1 MQQTVRLLGELG
13 ERYGAKHQY
22 YNLRTP
28 AEAIKLLCIN
38 YPEMVQE
45 LAHAHEHGVG
55 YRVIQAGTDLDYED
69 LKLPLGSNDLILTP
83 VIAGSGGSST
93 QILVG
98 IGLVAASFLLPGA
111 GLFGTTSAFGA
122 LAAGSTAAIP
132 YAGAIGV
139 AGGAFG
145 TAVGTALSAIG
156 ASLIL
161 GGVSQLL
168 SPQPET
174 PKLTGFDGPVT
185 NENLGGPQSVERAT
199 SGIQSYAFSG
209 PANSVGQGAT
219 VPVAYGEVL
228 AGSHLISSDV
238 DVTSGD
244 REQITTFVKPP
255 GPSSVRIGG
264 QKVITSTWPTAK
276 VNLNRTLIQGSIIF
290 KPTVGPKKGKYRS
303 KQVKVGDHIY
313 LRNGQRYSD
322 FSNDQF
328 GTTATSDLADDWV
341 GVMLQ
346 LDKGLFE
353 HVSGKGTTKVDG
365 FITYRLEVLRDMERG
380 PNVIVGSSTAT
391 IQGILRNKDNY
402 RWCHLVKSA
411 KLKSGAEKHFVRVY
425 IVDFG
430 VDSSLRSDNLK
441 VVGVGHRIGMNPRK

>member
-13 ERYGAKHQY
+13 ERYGAEHQY

-28 AEAIKLLCIN
+28 KEAIKLLCIN
-38 YPEMVQE
+38 YPEMLKE
-45 LAHAHEHGVG
+45 LAYAHEQGIG

-83 VIAGSGGSST
+83 VIAGSGGVERV
-93 QILVG
+93 LAG
-98 IGLVAASFLLPGA
+98 IGLVAASFLFPGA
-111 GLFGTTSAFGA
+111 GLFGASAFGVFGP
-122 LAAGSTAAIP
+122 LAPSTIATLTT
-132 YAGAIGV
+132 IGT
-139 AGGAFG
+139 G
-145 TAVGTALSAIG
+145 LSAVG
-156 ASLIL
+156 ASLVL

-199 SGIQSYAFSG
+199 SGVQSYAFSG

-244 REQITTFVKPP
+244 REQITTFVRPP

-264 QKVITSTWPTAK
+264 QKVITSKAPTAK
-276 VNLNRTLIQGSIIF
+276 SNLNRTLIQGSIIF
-290 KPTVGPKKGKYRS
+290 KPTIGPKQGKYKS
-303 KQVKVGDHIY
+303 KQVKVGDHIF
-313 LRNGQRYSD
+313 LRNGQKYSD

-328 GTTATSDLADDWV
+328 GSDATKDLADDWV

-346 LDKGLFE
+346 LDEGLFE

-380 PNVIVGSSTAT
+380 PNVVVGQSTAT
-391 IQGILRNKDNY
+391 IQGILRDKDNY

-411 KLKSGAEKHFVRVY
+411 KLKEGAEKHFVRVH

-441 VVGVGHRIGMNPRK
+441 VVGVGHRIGFNNS

>member
-13 ERYGAKHQY
+13 ERYGAEHQY

-38 YPEMVQE
+38 YPEMLQE

-83 VIAGSGGSST
+83 VIAGSGGDGLT
-93 QILVG
+93 QTL
-98 IGLVAASFLLPGA
+98 
-111 GLFGTTSAFGA
+111 
-122 LAAGSTAAIP
+122 
-132 YAGAIGV
+132 IGV
-139 AGGAFG
+139 ALVAVAIVNPFGAAAIG
-145 TAVGTALSAIG
+145 TLGITAPILVNTAVATIG
-156 ASLIL
+156 ATLIL
-161 GGVSQLL
+161 SGTSQLL

-174 PKLTGFDGPVT
+174 PKLVGFDGPVT

-199 SGIQSYAFSG
+199 SGIQSYAFGG

-244 REQITTFVKPP
+244 RNQITAFVKPP

-264 QKVITSTWPTAK
+264 QRVITSKSPANAK
-276 VNLNRTLIQGSIIF
+276 NLNKTLIQGSIIF
-290 KPTVGPKKGKYRS
+290 RPTVEPRKGRYRA
-303 KQVKVGDHIY
+303 KQLRVNEYIR
-313 LRNGQRYSD
+313 LRNGAKYSD
-322 FSNDQF
+322 FENDRF
-328 GTTATSDLADDWV
+328 GEVSTDDLKNDWV

-353 HVSGKGTTKVDG
+353 HVSGNGTTKVDG
-365 FITYRLEVLRDMERG
+365 FITYRLEVLRDMEKG
-380 PNVIVGSSTAT
+380 PNVTVGQSTAT

-411 KLKSGAEKHFVRVY
+411 AIKGADKHFVRVH

-430 VDSSLRSDNLK
+430 ADNSLKRDNFK
-441 VVGVGHRIGMNPRK
+441 VVGVGHRIGFS

>member
-13 ERYGAKHQY
+13 ERYGAEHQY

-38 YPEMVQE
+38 YPEMVKE
-45 LAHAHEHGVG
+45 LAYAHEQGIG
-55 YRVIQAGTDLDYED
+55 YRVVQAGTDLNYED

-83 VIAGSGGSST
+83 VIAGSGGSSN
-93 QILVG
+93 QILFGVA
-98 IGLVAASFLLPGA
+98 LVAAAVFLGPA
-111 GLFGTTSAFGA
+111 
-122 LAAGSTAAIP
+122 AAGAP
-132 YAGAIGV
+132 GFLGLKAGIATGTGSIG
-139 AGGAFG
+139 
-145 TAVGTALSAIG
+145 LIG
-156 ASLIL
+156 ASAASVIGSIGTSLIL
-161 GGVSQLL
+161 GGVAQLL

-185 NENLGGPQSVERAT
+185 NENLGGPQSVDRAT

-276 VNLNRTLIQGSIIF
+276 VNLNRTMIQGSIIF
-290 KPTVGPKKGKYRS
+290 KPTVGPKKGKYKS

-353 HVSGKGTTKVDG
+353 HVSGSGTTKVDG

-391 IQGILRNKDNY
+391 IQGILRDKDNY

-411 KLKSGAEKHFVRVY
+411 KMKSGAERHFVRVY

-430 VDSSLRSDNLK
+430 VDSSLRSDNLQ
-441 VVGVGHRIGMNPRK
+441 VVGVGHRIGMNPSR

>member
-13 ERYGAKHQY
+13 ERYGAEHQY

-38 YPEMVQE
+38 YPEMLQE
-45 LAHAHEHGVG
+45 LVHAHEHGVG
-55 YRVIQAGTDLDYED
+55 YRVIQAGVDLDYED

-83 VIAGSGGSST
+83 VIAGSGGGGSNPFI
-93 QILVG
+93 QVLVG
-98 IGLVAASFLLPGA
+98 VALVATAVVTG
-111 GLFGTTSAFGA
+111 GTSLAFGA
-122 LAAGSTAAIP
+122 GGFSAVAAGAATAA
-132 YAGAIGV
+132 AIGNLGV
-139 AGGAFG
+139 FF
-145 TAVGTALSAIG
+145 
-156 ASLIL
+156 IL
-161 GGVSQLL
+161 GGVAQLL

-174 PKLTGFDGPVT
+174 PKLAGLQGPIT

-244 REQITTFVKPP
+244 REQITAFVKPP

-264 QKVITSTWPTAK
+264 QKVITSKAPTAK
-276 VNLNRTLIQGSIIF
+276 SNLNRTLIQGSIIF
-290 KPTVGPKKGKYRS
+290 KPTIGPKKGKYKS
-303 KQVKVGDHIY
+303 KQVVVGDHIY

-328 GTTATSDLADDWV
+328 GTTSSADLAEDWV

-353 HVSGKGTTKVDG
+353 HVSGSGTTKVDG
-365 FITYRLEVLRDMERG
+365 FITYRLEVLRDMEKG
-380 PNVIVGSSTAT
+380 PNVIVGQSTAT
-391 IQGILRNKDNY
+391 IQGILRDKDNY
-402 RWCHLVKSA
+402 RWCHCVKSA
-411 KLKSGAEKHFVRVY
+411 KIRDAEKHFVRVY

-441 VVGVGHRIGMNPRK
+441 VVGVGHRIGFNNS

>member
-13 ERYGAKHQY
+13 ERYGAEHQY

-38 YPEMVQE
+38 YPEMVHE

-55 YRVIQAGTDLDYED
+55 YRVIQAGIDLDYED

-83 VIAGSGGSST
+83 VIAGSGGSAT
-93 QILVG
+93 QILIGV
-98 IGLVAASFLLPGA
+98 GLVALSFVSFGA
-111 GLFGTTSAFGA
+111 GTAF
-122 LAAGSTAAIP
+122 AGSVGSTGI
-132 YAGAIGV
+132 GAV
-139 AGGAFG
+139 AGGLAISKA
-145 TAVGTALSAIG
+145 AVGSIALLGIG
-156 ASLIL
+156 SSLIL

-168 SPQPET
+168 SPQPD
-174 PKLTGFDGPVT
+174 LSGLGGFDGPIT

-199 SGIQSYAFSG
+199 SGVQSYAFSG

-219 VPVAYGEVL
+219 IPVAYGEVL

-264 QKVITSTWPTAK
+264 QKVITSKVPAAK
-276 VNLNRTLIQGSIIF
+276 SNLNRTLIQGSIIF
-290 KPTVGPKKGKYRS
+290 KPTIGPKKGKYKS

-328 GTTATSDLADDWV
+328 GSDATKDLADDWV

-380 PNVIVGSSTAT
+380 PNLVVGSSVAT
-391 IQGILRNKDNY
+391 IQGILRDKDNY
-402 RWCHLVKSA
+402 RWCHCVKSA
-411 KLKSGAEKHFVRVY
+411 KLKSGAEKHFVRVH

-441 VVGVGHRIGMNPRK
+441 VVGVGHRIGFNNS

>member
-13 ERYGAKHQY
+13 ERYGAEHQY

-55 YRVIQAGTDLDYED
+55 YRVIQAGIDLDYED

-83 VIAGSGGSST
+83 VIAGSGGSTT

-98 IGLVAASFLLPGA
+98 VGLVALSFVSFGA
-111 GLFGTTSAFGA
+111 GSIFAGSVGA
-122 LAAGSTAAIP
+122 KGIGAVAAGLAISK
-132 YAGAIGV
+132 
-139 AGGAFG
+139 
-145 TAVGTALSAIG
+145 SAIG
-156 ASLIL
+156 SIALLGIGSSLIL

-199 SGIQSYAFSG
+199 SGIQSYAYG
-209 PANSVGQGAT
+209 GAANTVGQGAT

-264 QKVITSTWPTAK
+264 QKVITSKAPTAK
-276 VNLNRTLIQGSIIF
+276 SNLNRTLIQGSIIF
-290 KPTVGPKKGKYRS
+290 KPTIGPKEGKYKS
-303 KQVKVGDHIY
+303 KQLKVGDHIY
-313 LRNGQRYSD
+313 LRNGQKYSD

-328 GTTATSDLADDWV
+328 GTHETADLADDWV

-346 LDKGLFE
+346 LDEGLFE
-353 HVSGKGTTKVDG
+353 HVSGSGTTKVDG

-391 IQGILRNKDNY
+391 IQGILRDKDNY

-411 KLKSGAEKHFVRVY
+411 KLKSGAEKHFVRVH

-441 VVGVGHRIGMNPRK
+441 VVGVGHRIGFNNS

>member
-13 ERYGAKHQY
+13 ERYGAEHQY

-28 AEAIKLLCIN
+28 KEAIKLLCIN
-38 YPEMVQE
+38 HPEMVKE
-45 LAHAHEHGVG
+45 LACAHEQGIG

-83 VIAGSGGSST
+83 VIAGSGGSTSR
-93 QILVG
+93 ILVG
-98 IGLVAASFLLPGA
+98 AALIAVAVFAPGA
-111 GLFGTTSAFGA
+111 GFS
-122 LAAGSTAAIP
+122 LAAGGFTTTGAAATLVASPGFLLASSLAATA
-132 YAGAIGV
+132 GNIGIALV
-139 AGGAFG
+139 LQG
-145 TAVGTALSAIG
+145 VG
-156 ASLIL
+156 
-161 GGVSQLL
+161 QLL

-174 PKLTGFDGPVT
+174 PKLTGFDGPIT

-199 SGIQSYAFSG
+199 SGVQSYAYSG
-209 PANSVGQGAT
+209 AANTVGQGAT

-244 REQITTFVKPP
+244 REQITTYVKPP
-255 GPSSVRIGG
+255 GPSSVRVGG
-264 QKVITSTWPTAK
+264 QKLITSKAPSAK
-276 VNLNRTLIQGSIIF
+276 SNLNRTLIQGSIIF
-290 KPTVGPKKGKYRS
+290 KPTIGPKKGKYRS

-313 LRNGQRYSD
+313 LRNGQKYSD
-322 FSNDQF
+322 FDNDQF
-328 GTTATSDLADDWV
+328 GSDATKDLADDWV

-346 LDKGLFE
+346 LDEGLFE

-380 PNVIVGSSTAT
+380 PNVVVGQSTAT
-391 IQGILRNKDNY
+391 IQGILRDKDNF

-411 KLKSGAEKHFVRVY
+411 KMKSGAEKHFVRVH

-430 VDSSLRSDNLK
+430 VDSSLRSNNLK
-441 VVGVGHRIGMNPRK
+441 VVGVGHRIGFNNS

>member
-13 ERYGAKHQY
+13 ERYGAEHQY

-55 YRVIQAGTDLDYED
+55 YRVIQAGTDLNFED
-69 LKLPLGSNDLILTP
+69 LKLPLGTNDLIVTP
-83 VIAGSGGSST
+83 VIAGSGGST
-93 QILVG
+93 GQILLGVALIAVAIANPIVGLGGGGALGFGVVSGATATFSASLAAAAGTIG
-98 IGLVAASFLLPGA
+98 IGLVLSGV
-111 GLFGTTSAFGA
+111 
-122 LAAGSTAAIP
+122 GS
-132 YAGAIGV
+132 
-139 AGGAFG
+139 
-145 TAVGTALSAIG
+145 
-156 ASLIL
+156 
-161 GGVSQLL
+161 LL

-264 QKVITSTWPTAK
+264 QKVITSKAPTAK
-276 VNLNRTLIQGSIIF
+276 SNLNRTLIQGSIIF
-290 KPTVGPKKGKYRS
+290 KPTIGPKEGKYKS
-303 KQVKVGDHIY
+303 KQLKVGDHIY
-313 LRNGQRYSD
+313 LRNGQKYSD
-322 FSNDQF
+322 FSNDRF

-346 LDKGLFE
+346 LDEGLFE
-353 HVSGKGTTKVDG
+353 HVSGSGTTKVDG

-391 IQGILRNKDNY
+391 IQGILRDKDNY
-402 RWCHLVKSA
+402 RWCHCVKSA
-411 KLKSGAEKHFVRVY
+411 KLKSGADKHFVRVH

-441 VVGVGHRIGMNPRK
+441 VVGVGHRIGFNNS

>member
-13 ERYGAKHQY
+13 ERYGAEHQY

-38 YPEMVQE
+38 YPEMLQE

-55 YRVIQAGTDLDYED
+55 YKVIQAGTDLNYED

-83 VIAGSGGSST
+83 VIAGSGGSGT
-93 QILVG
+93 GQILLGLG
-98 IGLVAASFLLPGA
+98 IVAASVFIPGL
-111 GLFGTTSAFGA
+111 GLGLSGA
-122 LAAGSTAAIP
+122 LVTKVGL
-132 YAGAIGV
+132 V
-139 AGGAFG
+139 GGALILQG
-145 TAVGTALSAIG
+145 TA
-156 ASLIL
+156 
-161 GGVSQLL
+161 QLL

-228 AGSHLISSDV
+228 AGSHLVSSDV

-290 KPTVGPKKGKYRS
+290 KPTVGPRKGKYRS

-353 HVSGKGTTKVDG
+353 HVSGSGTTKVDG

-441 VVGVGHRIGMNPRK
+441 VVGVGHRIGMNPSK

>member
-13 ERYGAKHQY
+13 ERYGAEHQY

-28 AEAIKLLCIN
+28 KEAIKLLCIN
-38 YPEMVQE
+38 HPEMVKE
-45 LAHAHEHGVG
+45 LAYAHEQGIG
-55 YRVIQAGTDLDYED
+55 YRVVQAGTDLDYED

-83 VIAGSGGSST
+83 VIAGSGGST
-93 QILVG
+93 GRILLGAALIAVAIVAPGVG
-98 IGLVAASFLLPGA
+98 FLGGGATGFGVVSGATGFAATAAAVAGNIGVGLVLS
-111 GLFGTTSAFGA
+111 
-122 LAAGSTAAIP
+122 
-132 YAGAIGV
+132 GV
-139 AGGAFG
+139 G
-145 TAVGTALSAIG
+145 
-156 ASLIL
+156 
-161 GGVSQLL
+161 QLL

-174 PKLTGFDGPVT
+174 PKLVGFDGPVT
-185 NENLGGPQSVERAT
+185 NENLGGPQSVQRAT

-276 VNLNRTLIQGSIIF
+276 VNLNRTMIQGSIIF
-290 KPTVGPKKGKYRS
+290 KPTVGPKKGKYKS

-328 GTTATSDLADDWV
+328 GTTQTADLADDWV

-353 HVSGKGTTKVDG
+353 HVSGKGTTKIDG

-391 IQGILRNKDNY
+391 IQGILRDKDNY

-411 KLKSGAEKHFVRVY
+411 KMKSGAERHFVRVY

-430 VDSSLRSDNLK
+430 VDSSLRSNNLK
-441 VVGVGHRIGMNPRK
+441 VVGVGHRIGMNPSK

>member
-13 ERYGAKHQY
+13 ERYGAEHQY

-38 YPEMVQE
+38 YPEMLQE

-55 YRVIQAGTDLDYED
+55 YKVIQAGVDLDYED
-69 LKLPLGSNDLILTP
+69 LKLPLGTNDLILTP
-83 VIAGSGGSST
+83 VIAGSGGSGT
-93 QILVG
+93 QILIGVG
-98 IGLVAASFLLPGA
+98 LIAASFLLPGA
-111 GLFGTTSAFGA
+111 GLFGTTSLSGV
-122 LAAGSTAAIP
+122 LAAGSTAAVP
-132 YAGAIGV
+132 YVGAIGV
-139 AGGAFG
+139 AGSAFG
-145 TAVGTALSAIG
+145 TALGTALSAIG
-156 ASLIL
+156 ASLVL
-161 GGVSQLL
+161 GGVSRLL

-174 PKLTGFDGPVT
+174 PKVTGLQGPIT

-199 SGIQSYAFSG
+199 SGIQSYAYGG

-219 VPVAYGEVL
+219 IPVAYGEVL

-244 REQITTFVKPP
+244 REQITAFVKPP

-264 QKVITSTWPTAK
+264 QRVITSKSPANAS
-276 VNLNRTLIQGSIIF
+276 NLNNTLIQGSIIF
-290 KPTVGPKKGKYRS
+290 RPTVEPRKGRYRA
-303 KQVKVGDHIY
+303 KQLNVNEYIT
-313 LRNGQRYSD
+313 LRNGAKYSD
-322 FSNDQF
+322 FENDQF
-328 GTTATSDLADDWV
+328 GTVKSADLKDDWV

-353 HVSGKGTTKVDG
+353 HVSGNGTTKVDG

-380 PNVIVGSSTAT
+380 PNATVGQSVAT
-391 IQGILRNKDNY
+391 IQGILRDKDNY

-411 KLKSGAEKHFVRVY
+411 SIKGADKHFVRVH

-430 VDSSLRSDNLK
+430 VDNSLKSDNLK
-441 VVGVGHRIGMNPRK
+441 VVGVGHRIGFS

>member
-13 ERYGAKHQY
+13 ERYGAEHQY

-55 YRVIQAGTDLDYED
+55 YRVIQAGTDLNLED
-69 LKLPLGSNDLILTP
+69 LKLPLGTNDLILTP
-83 VIAGSGGSST
+83 VIAGSGGSSN
-93 QILVG
+93 QILAGVG
-98 IGLVAASFLLPGA
+98 LIAAAIILAPIGGGFLGLGA
-111 GLFGTTSAFGA
+111 GVFSSTTGTAIVAGTATSFGA
-122 LAAGSTAAIP
+122 TAALSTASIAL
-132 YAGAIGV
+132 GTIGTSFV
-139 AGGAFG
+139 
-145 TAVGTALSAIG
+145 
-156 ASLIL
+156 L
-161 GGVSQLL
+161 GGVAQLL

-244 REQITTFVKPP
+244 REQITTFVKTP

-264 QKVITSTWPTAK
+264 QKVITSKAPTAK
-276 VNLNRTLIQGSIIF
+276 KNLNRTLIQGSIIF
-290 KPTVGPKKGKYRS
+290 KPTIGPKQGKYRS
-303 KQVKVGDHIY
+303 KQLKVGDHIY
-313 LRNGQRYSD
+313 LRNGQKYSD

-328 GTTATSDLADDWV
+328 GSDATKDLADEWV

-346 LDKGLFE
+346 LDEGLFE

-380 PNVIVGSSTAT
+380 PTVITGQSVAT
-391 IQGILRNKDNY
+391 IQGILRDKDNF

-411 KLKSGAEKHFVRVY
+411 KLKEGAEKHFVRVH
-425 IVDFG
+425 IIDFG
-430 VDSSLRSDNLK
+430 VDSSLRKNNLK
-441 VVGVGHRIGMNPRK
+441 VVGVGHRIGFNNS

>member
-1 MQQTVRLLGELG
+1 MQQTVRLLGELA
-13 ERYGAKHQY
+13 ERYGAEHEY
-22 YNLRTP
+22 CNLRTP

-38 YPEMVQE
+38 YPEMLQE
-45 LAHAHEHGVG
+45 LIYAHEHGVG
-55 YRVIQAGTDLDYED
+55 YRVIQAGVDLDYED

-83 VIAGSGGSST
+83 VIAGSGDGDDPFT

-98 IGLVAASFLLPGA
+98 VGLVAASFLFPGA
-111 GLFGTTSAFGA
+111 GLFGAGFGVFGP
-122 LAAGSTAAIP
+122 LAP
-132 YAGAIGV
+132 
-139 AGGAFG
+139 
-145 TAVGTALSAIG
+145 SAIATLTTIGTGLSVIG
-156 ASLIL
+156 AGLVL

-174 PKLTGFDGPVT
+174 PKLAGLQGPIT

-199 SGIQSYAFSG
+199 SGVQTYAYSG
-209 PANSVGQGAT
+209 AANSVGQGAT
-219 VPVAYGEVL
+219 IPVAYGEVL

-244 REQITTFVKPP
+244 RNQITAFVKPP

-264 QKVITSTWPTAK
+264 QRVITSKSPSSTG
-276 VNLNRTLIQGSIIF
+276 NLNRTLIQGSIIF
-290 KPTVGPKKGKYRS
+290 KPTVEPRKGRYRA
-303 KQVKVGDHIY
+303 KQLKINEHIK
-313 LRNGQRYSD
+313 LRNGAKYSD
-322 FSNDQF
+322 FENDRF
-328 GTTATSDLADDWV
+328 GEVSTDDLKNDWV

-353 HVSGKGTTKVDG
+353 HVSGNGTTKVDG
-365 FITYRLEVLRDMERG
+365 FITYRLEVLRDMEKG
-380 PNVIVGSSTAT
+380 PNVTVGQSTAT

-411 KLKSGAEKHFVRVY
+411 AIKGADKHFVRVH

-430 VDSSLRSDNLK
+430 ADSSLRSNNLK
-441 VVGVGHRIGMNPRK
+441 VVGVGHRIGFS

>member
-13 ERYGAKHQY
+13 ERYGAEHQY

-45 LAHAHEHGVG
+45 LAHAHEHGIG
-55 YRVIQAGTDLDYED
+55 YKVIQAGTDLDYED
-69 LKLPLGSNDLILTP
+69 LKLPLGTNDLILTP
-83 VIAGSGGSST
+83 VIAGSGGST
-93 QILVG
+93 GRILAGVA
-98 IGLVAASFLLPGA
+98 LVAAAIILAPAAGA
-111 GLFGTTSAFGA
+111 GFLG
-122 LAAGSTAAIP
+122 AAGS
-132 YAGAIGV
+132 G
-139 AGGAFG
+139 F
-145 TAVGTALSAIG
+145 LSAGTSVLIG
-156 ASLIL
+156 SIGTSLIL
-161 GGVSQLL
+161 GGVAQLL

-174 PKLTGFDGPVT
+174 PKLTGFDGPIT

-219 VPVAYGEVL
+219 IPVAYGEVL

-244 REQITTFVKPP
+244 RDQITTFVKPP

-264 QKVITSTWPTAK
+264 QKVITSKVPAAK
-276 VNLNRTLIQGSIIF
+276 SNLNRTLIQGSIIF
-290 KPTVGPKKGKYRS
+290 KPTIGAKQGKYRS
-303 KQVKVGDHIY
+303 KQVKVGDFIY
-313 LRNGQRYSD
+313 LRNGQKYSD

-328 GTTATSDLADDWV
+328 GTISTDDLADDWV

-346 LDKGLFE
+346 LNKGLFE

-365 FITYRLEVLRDMERG
+365 FITYRLEVLRDMEKG
-380 PNVIVGSSTAT
+380 PNVTVGQSTAT
-391 IQGILRNKDNY
+391 IQGILRDKDNF

-411 KLKSGAEKHFVRVY
+411 RLKSGAEKHFVRVH

-430 VDSSLRSDNLK
+430 VDSSLRSNNLK
-441 VVGVGHRIGMNPRK
+441 VVGVGHRIGFNNS

>member
-13 ERYGAKHQY
+13 ERYGAEHQY

-55 YRVIQAGTDLDYED
+55 YKVIQAGTDLNYED

-83 VIAGSGGSST
+83 VIAGSGGST
-93 QILVG
+93 GRILAG
-98 IGLVAASFLLPGA
+98 VALIAAAIVFAPVAGA
-111 GLFGTTSAFGA
+111 GFLG
-122 LAAGSTAAIP
+122 AAGS
-132 YAGAIGV
+132 G
-139 AGGAFG
+139 F
-145 TAVGTALSAIG
+145 LSASTSVLVGSIG
-156 ASLIL
+156 TSLLL
-161 GGVSQLL
+161 GGVAQLL
-168 SPQPET
+168 SPQPT
-174 PKLTGFDGPVT
+174 FGGLGGFDGPIT

-264 QKVITSTWPTAK
+264 QKVITSKVPAAK
-276 VNLNRTLIQGSIIF
+276 SNLNRTLIQGSIIF
-290 KPTVGPKKGKYRS
+290 KPTIGPKKGKYRS

-328 GTTATSDLADDWV
+328 GSDATKDLADDWV

-380 PNVIVGSSTAT
+380 PNVVVGQSTAT
-391 IQGILRNKDNY
+391 IQGILRDKDNY
-402 RWCHLVKSA
+402 RWCHCVKSA
-411 KLKSGAEKHFVRVY
+411 KMKSGAEKHFVRVY

-430 VDSSLRSDNLK
+430 VDSSLRSNNLK
-441 VVGVGHRIGMNPRK
+441 VVGVGHRIGFNNS

>member
-13 ERYGAKHQY
+13 ERYGAVHQY

-38 YPEMVQE
+38 YPEMLQE
-45 LAHAHEHGVG
+45 LVHAHEHGVG
-55 YRVIQAGTDLDYED
+55 YRVIQAGVDLDYED

-83 VIAGSGGSST
+83 VIAGSDGNNPFT
-93 QILVG
+93 QIL
-98 IGLVAASFLLPGA
+98 IGVALAATAVVTG
-111 GLFGTTSAFGA
+111 GTSLAFGA
-122 LAAGSTAAIP
+122 GGFSAVAAGAATAA
-132 YAGAIGV
+132 AIGNLGV
-139 AGGAFG
+139 FF
-145 TAVGTALSAIG
+145 
-156 ASLIL
+156 IL
-161 GGVSQLL
+161 GGVAQLL

-174 PKLTGFDGPVT
+174 PKLTGLQGPIT

-199 SGIQSYAFSG
+199 SGIQSYAYSG

-244 REQITTFVKPP
+244 REQITAFVKPP

-264 QKVITSTWPTAK
+264 QRVITSKSPSSTK
-276 VNLNRTLIQGSIIF
+276 NLNRTLIQGSIIF
-290 KPTVGPKKGKYRS
+290 RPTIGPKKGKYRA
-303 KQVKVGDHIY
+303 KQLKVNEHIK
-313 LRNGQRYSD
+313 LRNGAKYSD
-322 FSNDQF
+322 FENDRF
-328 GTTATSDLADDWV
+328 GEVSTEDLKDDWV

-353 HVSGKGTTKVDG
+353 HVSGNGTTKVDG
-365 FITYRLEVLRDMERG
+365 FITYRLEVLRDMEKG
-380 PNVIVGSSTAT
+380 PNATVGQSTAT
-391 IQGILRNKDNY
+391 IQGILRDKDNY

-411 KLKSGAEKHFVRVY
+411 SIKGADKHFVRVH

-430 VDSSLRSDNLK
+430 VDSSLKSDNLK
-441 VVGVGHRIGMNPRK
+441 VVGVGHRIGFNNS

>member
-13 ERYGAKHQY
+13 ERYGAEHQY

-38 YPEMVQE
+38 YPEMLQE

-55 YRVIQAGTDLDYED
+55 YKVIQAGTDLNYED

-83 VIAGSGGSST
+83 VIAGSGGSGT
-93 QILVG
+93 GQILLGLG
-98 IGLVAASFLLPGA
+98 IVAASVFIPGL
-111 GLFGTTSAFGA
+111 GLGLSGA
-122 LAAGSTAAIP
+122 LVTKVGL
-132 YAGAIGV
+132 V
-139 AGGAFG
+139 GGALILQG
-145 TAVGTALSAIG
+145 TA
-156 ASLIL
+156 
-161 GGVSQLL
+161 QLL

-238 DVTSGD
+238 DVTSGN

-264 QKVITSTWPTAK
+264 QKVITSKAPTAK
-276 VNLNRTLIQGSIIF
+276 SNLNRTLIQGSIIF
-290 KPTVGPKKGKYRS
+290 KPTIGPKEGRYKS
-303 KQVKVGDHIY
+303 KQLKVGDHIY
-313 LRNGQRYSD
+313 LRNGQKYSD

-328 GTTATSDLADDWV
+328 GTNATADLADDWV

-346 LDKGLFE
+346 LDEGLFE
-353 HVSGKGTTKVDG
+353 HVSGSGTTKVDG
-365 FITYRLEVLRDMERG
+365 FITYRLEVLRDMEKG
-380 PNVIVGSSTAT
+380 PNLVVGSSTAT
-391 IQGILRNKDNY
+391 IQGILRDKDNY
-402 RWCHLVKSA
+402 RWCHCVRSA
-411 KLKSGAEKHFVRVY
+411 KLKSGAEKHFVRVH
-425 IVDFG
+425 IVDLG

-441 VVGVGHRIGMNPRK
+441 VVGVGHRIGFNNS

>member
-13 ERYGAKHQY
+13 ERYGAEHQY

-55 YRVIQAGTDLDYED
+55 YKVIQAGTDLNYED

-83 VIAGSGGSST
+83 VIAGSGGSASR
-93 QILVG
+93 ILVGAALIAVAVFAPGVGFLGGGATGFGVVSGATGFAATAAAVAGNIG
-98 IGLVAASFLLPGA
+98 IGLVLS
-111 GLFGTTSAFGA
+111 
-122 LAAGSTAAIP
+122 
-132 YAGAIGV
+132 GV
-139 AGGAFG
+139 G
-145 TAVGTALSAIG
+145 
-156 ASLIL
+156 
-161 GGVSQLL
+161 QLL

-174 PKLTGFDGPVT
+174 PKLVGFDGPVT

-264 QKVITSTWPTAK
+264 QRVITSKAPTAK
-276 VNLNRTLIQGSIIF
+276 SNLNRTLIQGSIIF
-290 KPTVGPKKGKYRS
+290 KPTIGPKQGKYRS
-303 KQVKVGDHIY
+303 KQLKVGDHIY
-313 LRNGQRYSD
+313 LRNGQKYSD
-322 FSNDQF
+322 FDNDQF
-328 GTTATSDLADDWV
+328 GTISTDDLADDWV

-346 LDKGLFE
+346 LDEGLFE

-365 FITYRLEVLRDMERG
+365 FITYRLEVLRDMEKG

-391 IQGILRNKDNY
+391 IQGILRDKDNF

-411 KLKSGAEKHFVRVY
+411 KLKSGADRHFVRVH

-430 VDSSLRSDNLK
+430 VDSSLRSNNLK
-441 VVGVGHRIGMNPRK
+441 VVGVGHRIGFNNS

>member
-13 ERYGAKHQY
+13 ERYGAEHQY

-38 YPEMVQE
+38 SPEMVQE

-55 YRVIQAGTDLDYED
+55 YKVIQAGTDLNYED

-83 VIAGSGGSST
+83 VIAGSGGSSN
-93 QILVG
+93 QILAGVALIAAAIVVG
-98 IGLVAASFLLPGA
+98 PAAGGFLGLGA
-111 GLFGTTSAFGA
+111 GLGGA
-122 LAAGSTAAIP
+122 TGAGAAVSLGLVGGTAAT
-132 YAGAIGV
+132 AIGLI
-139 AGGAFG
+139 G
-145 TAVGTALSAIG
+145 T
-156 ASLIL
+156 SLLL
-161 GGVSQLL
+161 GGVAQLL
-168 SPQPET
+168 SPQPT
-174 PKLTGFDGPVT
+174 SGGLGGFDGPIT
-185 NENLGGPQSVERAT
+185 NDNLGGPQSVERAT

-219 VPVAYGEVL
+219 IPVAYGEVL

-244 REQITTFVKPP
+244 REQITTFVKTP

-264 QKVITSTWPTAK
+264 QKVITSKAPTAK
-276 VNLNRTLIQGSIIF
+276 KNLNRTLIQGSIIF
-290 KPTVGPKKGKYRS
+290 KPTIGAKQGKYRS
-303 KQVKVGDHIY
+303 KQLKVGDFIY
-313 LRNGQRYSD
+313 LRNGQKYSD
-322 FSNDQF
+322 FDNDQF
-328 GTTATSDLADDWV
+328 GSDATKDLAGEWV

-346 LDKGLFE
+346 LNKGLFE
-353 HVSGKGTTKVDG
+353 HVSSKGTTKVDG

-380 PNVIVGSSTAT
+380 PNVITGQSVAT
-391 IQGILRNKDNY
+391 IQGILRDKDNF

-411 KLKSGAEKHFVRVY
+411 KLKSGAEKHFVRVH

-441 VVGVGHRIGMNPRK
+441 VVGVGHRIGFNNS